1 MIVTVRR
8 LGRPTLLVRAVDGIL
23 GTYNRTRALVFPG
36 ETEITNNVLPCETE
50 ITNNLFRSRARR
62 PAHAG
67 NEKDVAKQTADGLL
81 LYRLDPLDTW
91 RSRTGKSSVSAA
103 TGSRKPPRLARSR
116 PGSLSYSDHL
126 SGPDGIASSH
136 TREP

>member
-1 MIVTVRR
+1 VIVTVRR

-23 GTYNRTRALVFPG
+23 GTYNRTRALVF
-36 ETEITNNVLPCETE
+36 PCETE

-103 TGSRKPPRLARSR
+103 TGSRKLPRLARSR